1 MGQIHSE
8 TRDRKNGWK
17 EVETEYC
24 GGDRRKIEG
33 RRKRDFKKKSEKSS
47 ANGEQLWVAIVSW

>member
-1 MGQIHSE
+1 MHSE

-24 GGDRRKIEG
+24 GGDRRKIDG
-33 RRKRDFKKKSEKSS
+33 RRKRD
-47 ANGEQLWVAIVSW
+47 

>member
-1 MGQIHSE
+1 MGQMHSE

-24 GGDRRKIEG
+24 GGDRRKIDG
-33 RRKRDFKKKSEKSS
+33 RRKRDLKKKAKNPQRMASS
-47 ANGEQLWVAIVSW
+47 SGRR